1 MSDCRKA
8 LGRLW
13 EFLDGEIAQRE
24 ADEIRAHLVGCEHCN
39 PQYKLQLRFLN
50 ALVQAH
56 AAREVPRPEFVRRL
70 RETLD
75 TIGSDLT

>member
-1 MSDCRKA
+1 MTDCRGT

-13 EFLDGEIAQRE
+13 EFLDGEIGQQE

-50 ALVQAH
+50 ALVRAH

-75 TIGSDLT
+75 TIGSDLA

>member
-1 MSDCRKA
+1 
-8 LGRLW
+8 
-13 EFLDGEIAQRE
+13 
-24 ADEIRAHLVGCEHCN
+24 
-39 PQYKLQLRFLN
+39 
-50 ALVQAH
+50 VQAH

>member
-1 MSDCRKA
+1 MTDCGKV
-8 LGRLW
+8 LGQLW
-13 EFLDGEIAQRE
+13 EFLDGEMPKQE
-24 ADEIRAHLVGCEHCN
+24 AEDVRAHLVRCAHCN

-50 ALVQAH
+50 ALVRAH

-70 RETLD
+70 REILA